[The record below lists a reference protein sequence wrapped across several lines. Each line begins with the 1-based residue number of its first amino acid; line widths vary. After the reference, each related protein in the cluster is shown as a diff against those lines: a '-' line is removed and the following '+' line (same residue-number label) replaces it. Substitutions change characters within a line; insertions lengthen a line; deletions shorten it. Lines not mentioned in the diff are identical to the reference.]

1 MKRLILTLVSVVL
14 ICAPVV
20 IAETR
25 KAAPTPAPGSPKL
38 ASPEEAKMAI
48 AAVNAAKTDKEILI
62 AIKRLGEVYYPKNP
76 STVKLALSLVM
87 DPRRSIKAR
96 AGAAAVLG
104 KFRDKSVVPLLN
116 KYVIDPRVKKEVAL
130 STAIV
135 GTLGLIAHPS
145 SILPLKKLS
154 TYKETPVAVASAKAL
169 GKIKDKR
176 AVDELIKIFD
186 VTEDPDDASSSRQK
200 RYAQIAA
207 VARSAL
213 ISLTKESFPAARD
226 YRKWWKAHKAEFI
239 FEPPKA
245 IPTPVPTTKRK

>member
-1 MKRLILTLVSVVL
+1 
-14 ICAPVV
+14 
-20 IAETR
+20 
-25 KAAPTPAPGSPKL
+25 
-38 ASPEEAKMAI
+38 MAI
-48 AAVNAAKTDKEILI
+48 AAVNAAKTDEELLI

-87 DPRRSIKAR
+87 DPKRSIKAR
-96 AGAAAVLG
+96 VGAAAVLG

-135 GTLGLIAHPS
+135 DVLGAIAHPS
-145 SILPLKKLS
+145 SILPLEKLS
-154 TYKETPVAVASAKAL
+154 TYKEMPVAVASVKAL

-207 VARSAL
+207 AARSAL

-226 YRKWWKAHKAEFI
+226 YRKWWKEHKGEFT

-245 IPTPVPTTKRK
+245 KPTPVPATKSR